1 MGKNYTKEIVLV
13 AIVGALSFILM
24 FIGFPI
30 IPALPYLKVDFSL
43 VPILLVAFISGPKKA
58 VAASLIANGLHYMY
72 TGGEMGIPIGD
83 ATAFIATIAY
93 ILPIY
98 YLLKDQMA
106 TVYTGNKSAKEMNFG
121 KTIAA
126 YLAATLSLSL
136 VMTIL
141 NYFVITPFYMQVM
154 NFDVGNMQTYILAGI
169 IPFNLFKGVLVSL
182 LAHFVL
188 VQTLPTLVNRFGTRE
203 YSHH

>member
-1 MGKNYTKEIVLV
+1 
-13 AIVGALSFILM
+13 
-24 FIGFPI
+24 
-30 IPALPYLKVDFSL
+30 
-43 VPILLVAFISGPKKA
+43 
-58 VAASLIANGLHYMY
+58 
-72 TGGEMGIPIGD
+72 
-83 ATAFIATIAY
+83 
-93 ILPIY
+93 
-98 YLLKDQMA
+98 MA
-106 TVYTGNKSAKEMNFG
+106 TVYAGNKSAKEINFG
-121 KTIAA
+121 KTIVA
-126 YLAATLSLSL
+126 YLAATLSLTL

-169 IPFNLFKGVLVSL
+169 IPFNLIKGVLVSL

>member
-1 MGKNYTKEIVLV
+1 MGKNHTKEIVLV
-13 AIVGALSFILM
+13 AIVAALSFILM

-98 YLLKDQMA
+98 Y
-106 TVYTGNKSAKEMNFG
+106 
-121 KTIAA
+121 
-126 YLAATLSLSL
+126 
-136 VMTIL
+136 
-141 NYFVITPFYMQVM
+141 
-154 NFDVGNMQTYILAGI
+154 
-169 IPFNLFKGVLVSL
+169 
-182 LAHFVL
+182 
-188 VQTLPTLVNRFGTRE
+188 
-203 YSHH
+203 